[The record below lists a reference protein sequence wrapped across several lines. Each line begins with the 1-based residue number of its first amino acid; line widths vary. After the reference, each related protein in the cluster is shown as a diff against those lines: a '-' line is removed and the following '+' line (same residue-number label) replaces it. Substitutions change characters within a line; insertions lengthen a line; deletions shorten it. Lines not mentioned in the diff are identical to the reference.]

1 MLRLFRLSS
10 FTVFFLSFIT
20 TTVAFAQSAH
30 FIKATETLQTDGD
43 LVLKF
48 KEAGLGNALTTSY
61 LASANASVTC
71 TCVSK
76 SGNCPNAGNK
86 VTFSSDVSSA
96 GTFDVKN
103 GTVSATLVLS
113 APSCPSGAPPTC
125 GGGQR
130 LVLSAFSYT
139 DIALKDTTNGIS
151 ADVPTTQGPVT
162 LFTCP

>member
-10 FTVFFLSFIT
+10 LTVFFLSFIT
-20 TTVAFAQSAH
+20 TSAFAQSAH

-48 KEAGLGNALTTSY
+48 KEAGLGNALTTTY
-61 LASANASVTC
+61 EARANASVTC
-71 TCVSK
+71 TCVTK
-76 SGNCPNAGNK
+76 SGNCPNAANK
-86 VTFSSDVSSA
+86 VTFSSDLSTA
-96 GTFDVKN
+96 GAFDVKN
-103 GTVSATLVLS
+103 GTVSATLVIS

-139 DIALKDTTNGIS
+139 DITLKDTSNNVS
-151 ADVPTTQGPVT
+151 ADVPTSQGPVT

>member
-20 TTVAFAQSAH
+20 TLAFAQSAH

-43 LVLKF
+43 LTLKF
-48 KEAGLGNALTTSY
+48 KEAGLGNSLTTSY

-71 TCVSK
+71 TCVTK
-76 SGNCPNAGNK
+76 SGSCPNAANK
-86 VTFSSDVSSA
+86 VTSSSDVSTG

-139 DIALKDTTNGIS
+139 DIALTDTTNNIS
-151 ADVPTTQGPVT
+151 ADVPTSQGPVT
-162 LFTCP
+162 FFTCP

>member
-1 MLRLFRLSS
+1 MLRFFKLAS

-20 TTVAFAQSAH
+20 TVAFAQSAH
-30 FIKATETLQTDGD
+30 FTKATETLQTDGD
-43 LVLKF
+43 LALKF

-71 TCVSK
+71 TCVTK

-86 VTFSSDVSSA
+86 VTSSSDVSAA

-103 GTVSATLVLS
+103 GAVSATLVIS

-130 LVLSAFSYT
+130 LILSAFSYT
-139 DIALKDTTNGIS
+139 DITLTDTTNNIS
-151 ADVPTTQGPVT
+151 AD
-162 LFTCP
+162 

>member
-1 MLRLFRLSS
+1 MLRLVKLSS
-10 FTVFFLSFIT
+10 FTIFFLSFIT
-20 TTVAFAQSAH
+20 GLAFAQSAH

-43 LVLKF
+43 LAIKF

-71 TCVSK
+71 TCVTK

-139 DIALKDTTNGIS
+139 DIALTDTSNNIS
-151 ADVPTTQGPVT
+151 ADIPTSQGPVT